1 LKNFGCILVDI
12 PQFGTFMLSKY
23 SNIKANFGKEQL
35 RKKYEF
41 IPSNLFLNES
51 MN

>member
-1 LKNFGCILVDI
+1 
-12 PQFGTFMLSKY
+12 MLSRP
-23 SNIKANFGKEQL
+23 SNLKPNFSKEQL

-51 MN
+51 MNRINFEKR